1 MVRPGMKRL
10 QVAQRVNVQPNKT
23 GTSAMMGRSVYIN
36 RTTKNTQVLFNES
49 SGTPYNNLANS
60 KTFINEYTG
69 DDKAADISCNCV
81 KATVYAK
88 DTNGNIIPYK

>member
-1 MVRPGMKRL
+1 MKRL
-10 QVAQRVNVQPNKT
+10 QAAQRVNVQPNKT

-49 SGTPYNNLANS
+49 SGTPYNNLDNS
-60 KTFINEYTG
+60 KTFVNEYSNI
-69 DDKAADISCNCV
+69 ADISCNCV

>member
-1 MVRPGMKRL
+1 MKRL

-23 GTSAMMGRSVYIN
+23 GTSAMLGRSVYIN

-49 SGTPYNNLANS
+49 SGTPYNNLDNS
-60 KTFINEYTG
+60 KTFVNEYSNI
-69 DDKAADISCNCV
+69 ADISCNCV

>member
-1 MVRPGMKRL
+1 MKRL
-10 QVAQRVNVQPNKT
+10 QVAQRVDVQPNKT
-23 GTSAMMGRSVYIN
+23 GTSAMLGRSVYIN

-49 SGTPYNNLANS
+49 SGTPYNNLDNS
-60 KTFINEYTG
+60 KTFVNEYSNI
-69 DDKAADISCNCV
+69 ADISCNCV

>member
-1 MVRPGMKRL
+1 MKRL

-23 GTSAMMGRSVYIN
+23 GTSTMMGRSVYIN

-49 SGTPYNNLANS
+49 SGTPYNNLDNS
-60 KTFINEYTG
+60 KTFVNEYSNI
-69 DDKAADISCNCV
+69 ADISCNCV